1 VPRQLLPL
9 ALSLKFSCLQCLQV
23 SDIYPA
29 ALTRKRPL
37 IVLNDKRYYKGPELM
52 TDKRL
57 ILDIDKL
64 ASDIS
69 AAYPDADVLVV
80 KFRDM
85 PMVEQI
91 QIMSAVQVFITT
103 AGSSSHMA
111 VFMPK
116 GSSVIYLGAPQTEE
130 EKLQPWMSYT
140 AFNELD
146 RWFPLSYVHF
156 QRYATEM
163 NDTSSYKIEKLP
175 QGTWQP
181 GNAKDRDRWM
191 RYNSNI
197 CVDMERLRPMLDQA
211 LGL

>member
-1 VPRQLLPL
+1 M
-9 ALSLKFSCLQCLQV
+9 
-23 SDIYPA
+23 SDIIPA
-29 ALTRKRPL
+29 ALTRTRPL
-37 IVLNDKRYYKGPELM
+37 ILLNDKRYHKGSELLS
-52 TDKRL
+52 DKRL

-64 ASDIS
+64 ASEIS

-80 KFRDM
+80 KLRDM

-116 GSSVIYLGAPQTEE
+116 GSSVIYLGAPETEQEKQT
-130 EKLQPWMSYT
+130 PWMSFT

-146 RWFPLSYVHF
+146 RWFPLAYVEF
-156 QRYATEM
+156 LRYTTDI
-163 NDTSSYKIEKLP
+163 NDTSSYLVRPIP
-175 QGTWQP
+175 GMWQP
-181 GNAKDRDRWM
+181 GDAEGRDRWW
-191 RYNSNI
+191 RYNADVR
-197 CVDMERLRPMLDQA
+197 VDVERLRPMLNQA